1 MIIALKGFLEFF
13 YGKTEHTF
21 HNNSFIQ
28 NQEMAIYLYLK
39 KCYSIFD

>member
-1 MIIALKGFLEFF
+1 MRMALKGFLEFF
-13 YGKTEHTF
+13 YDKTEHTF
-21 HNNSFIQ
+21 TNKSFKQ